1 MLRLRGGPA
10 LSPFRRE
17 RLLERLP
24 GVAALSAEYQ
34 YFVAL
39 SRELEPGERRRLA
52 ELLEEAPDE
61 GPSVGAGQASELVIV
76 AARLGTVSPW
86 ASKATDIAHACG
98 LGVVERIERG
108 VAYTLVHAAPRDR
121 LDAAAR
127 RELHD
132 PMTQAAYGSWGEL
145 DALFARGEP
154 APHRDVDVLGA
165 GRAALDHANRELGLA
180 LDGDEIDYL
189 VSSFERLGR
198 NPTDVELM
206 MFAQANSEHCRHK
219 IFKGLYVIDGQ
230 PQQRSLFGMI
240 QNTFEQ
246 SPTGVLSAYRDNSAV
261 MAAARGCRLLA
272 SPEDGEWREHDEE
285 LHVLMKCE
293 THNHPTAISPYPG
306 ASTGSGGEIRDEA
319 ATGRGG
325 TPKAGLVGFSV
336 SNLRIPGYLRPWE
349 SEEYGRPA
357 HITSPLEIMIEA
369 PLGAAGFNNE
379 FGRPGIIGYFRT
391 FEQTIAGAGGPER
404 KGYHK
409 PIMLAGGLGSVRPA
423 LVKKARVSAGCPL
436 VVMGGPALLIG
447 LGGGA
452 ASSRDQA
459 ADQAALDFAS
469 VQRDNPEMQRR
480 CQEVIDACVAL
491 GDESPIL
498 SVHDVGAGGLANAL
512 PELVHDHELGAC
524 IALREVPSADP
535 ALSPLE
541 IWCNEAQER
550 FVLALAPERYE
561 LFRRIAERE
570 RCPIAEVGV
579 ATAEPRLRL
588 TDRHFENAP
597 IDLPLE
603 VLFGN
608 TPRLTREVQRS
619 APLRATATLE
629 GIELR
634 DAALRVLSLPAVADK
649 TFLVTIG
656 DRSVTGLVSR
666 DSMVGPWQVPVADAG
681 VTLADYR
688 GVRGEAMAIGERA
701 PVALSNPAAA
711 ARLAVGEALT
721 NLASAPVA
729 KLGDVKL
736 SANWMAA
743 AGQPGQDE
751 ALFDAVRAV
760 GMELCPALGIA
771 IPVGKDSLS
780 MRTAWR
786 DTAGRERSVAS
797 PLSLVVSAFAPV
809 EDVRLALTPE
819 LDTRGDDTE
828 LWLID
833 LGGGRARLG
842 GSALLQVYERFA
854 SDTPDV
860 EDPARLA
867 GFFDAIQALGRRG
880 LLLAYHDRSDGGLFA
895 TLCEMAFAARTGLDI
910 DIGSPAA
917 RSSAA
922 HEALPALFNEELGA
936 VVQIRAADRDAVLAE
951 LVSRG
956 LRVEDGALARLG
968 GLRRDERVIIR
979 HDGQIIFDEP
989 RALLQ
994 ATWSETS
1001 RRIAA
1006 LRDNPACVEQAFE
1019 GIARVGDRG
1028 MRPALSFEVGADGRL
1043 PGRSAALASAAASE
1057 RPKVAILREQGVNG
1071 QVEMA
1076 AAFQQAGFACH
1087 DVHMSDL
1094 FSGRRRLSEFVGVA
1108 ACGGFSYGDVLGAGQ
1123 GWAKSILLSA
1133 PVREQF
1139 ATFFARPDT
1148 FTLAVCNGCQMLA
1161 SLRDLIPGAA
1171 HFPRFVQN
1179 TSERFEARLSL
1190 VKVEASP
1197 SLFLDGMQGSVL
1209 PIVVSHGEGRT
1220 QAPPGAGLR
1229 ALERPG
1235 RVALRFVDHEG
1246 AVTERY
1252 PENPNGSASGVTGV
1266 TSEDG
1271 RVLILMPHV
1280 ERVFRT
1286 AQLSWHPAEW
1296 GHYSPWMR
1304 VFDNARLWVDARRR
1318 TGSTARESARG

>member
-1 MLRLRGGPA
+1 MLRLRGCPA
-10 LSPFRRE
+10 LSPFRRD

-24 GVAALSAEYQ
+24 GVAALSAEYH
-34 YFVAL
+34 YLVEL
-39 SRELEPGERRRLA
+39 SRELAPAERQRLE
-52 ELLEEAPDE
+52 ELLEGELVAESADE
-61 GPSVGAGQASELVIV
+61 TTGARGGALESGELADSELVIV
-76 AARLGTVSPW
+76 APRLGTLSPW
-86 ASKATDIAHACG
+86 ASKATDIARGCG
-98 LGVVERIERG
+98 LAAVQRIERAL
-108 VAYTLVHAAPRDR
+108 AYTLTRSSPAKR
-121 LDAAAR
+121 LGADER
-127 RELHD
+127 RALFD
-132 PMTQAAYGSWGEL
+132 PMTQAAFASWREL
-145 DALFARGEP
+145 EPLFEHGEP
-154 APHRDVDVLGA
+154 APRRDVEVLAPAGSASGA
-165 GRAALDHANRELGLA
+165 GRAALERANRELGLA
-180 LDGDEIDYL
+180 LDSDEIDYL
-189 VSSFERLGR
+189 VQSFERLGR

-219 IFKGLYVIDGQ
+219 IFKGRFVIDGQ
-230 PQQRSLFGMI
+230 PQDRSLFGMI

-246 SPTGVLSAYRDNSAV
+246 SPAGVLSAYRDNAAV
-261 MAAARGCRLLA
+261 MTGAARGRRWLA
-272 SPEDGEWREHDEE
+272 SPLDGEWSEHEE
-285 LHVLMKCE
+285 DLHVLMKCE

-325 TPKAGLVGFSV
+325 KPKAGLVGFSV

-349 SEEYGRPA
+349 GEDYGRPA
-357 HITSPLEIMIEA
+357 HITSPLEIMIEG

-391 FEQTIAGAGGPER
+391 FEQSVPGPAGPER

-409 PIMLAGGLGSVRPA
+409 PIMLAGGLGSVRPE
-423 LVKKARVSAGCPL
+423 LVQKGSVTPGCL
-436 VVMGGPALLIG
+436 LIVMGGPALLIG

-452 ASSRDQA
+452 ASSRDQGA
-459 ADQAALDFAS
+459 NQAALDFAS

-480 CQEVIDACVAL
+480 CQEVIDACIAL
-491 GDESPIL
+491 GDASPIV
-498 SVHDVGAGGLANAL
+498 SIHDVGAGGLANAL
-512 PELVHDHELGAC
+512 PELVHDAGLGGR
-524 IALREVPSADP
+524 IELREVPSAEP
-535 ALSPLE
+535 GLSPLE
-541 IWCNEAQER
+541 LWCNEAQER
-550 FVLALAPERYE
+550 FVLAIAPERFE
-561 LFRRIAERE
+561 LFQRIAERE
-570 RCPIAEVGV
+570 RCPIARVGE
-579 ATAEPRLRL
+579 ATAEPRLL
-588 TDRHFENAP
+588 VTDRHFKDAP

-608 TPRLTREVQRS
+608 TPRLTRDVRR
-619 APLRATATLE
+619 APPRRAPASTD

-634 DAALRVLSLPAVADK
+634 EAALRVLSLPAVADK

-688 GVRGEAMAIGERA
+688 GVQGEAMAIGERA
-701 PVALSNPAAA
+701 PVALSSPAAA

-729 KLGDVKL
+729 KLSDVKL

-786 DTAGRERSVAS
+786 DPSGRERSVTS

-809 EDVRLALTPE
+809 EDVRRALTPE
-819 LDTRGDDTE
+819 LDTRSDDTE

-833 LGGGRARLG
+833 LAAGRGRLG
-842 GSALLQVYERFA
+842 GSALLQVYDRF
-854 SDTPDV
+854 SSETPDLD
-860 EDPARLA
+860 DPARLA
-867 GFFDAIQALGRRG
+867 GFFAAVQALNRRG
-880 LLLAYHDRSDGGLFA
+880 VLLAYHDRSDGGLFA
-895 TLCEMAFAARTGLDI
+895 TLCEMAFASRSGLDVSLGAP
-910 DIGSPAA
+910 D
-917 RSSAA
+917 
-922 HEALPALFNEELGA
+922 ALPALFNEELGA
-936 VVQIRAADRDAVLAE
+936 VVQIRSADRAALLDELARYGLTVQTGVAV
-951 LVSRG
+951 
-956 LRVEDGALARLG
+956 RLG
-968 GLRRDERVIIR
+968 GLRRDERIVIR
-979 HDGQIIFDEP
+979 REGQVVFDEP

-994 ATWSETS
+994 QTWSETS

-1019 GIARVGDRG
+1019 RIARPDRG
-1028 MRPALSFEVGADGRL
+1028 LVPSLSFEVDADGRV
-1043 PGRSAALASAAASE
+1043 PGRSAAVAASRE
-1057 RPKVAILREQGVNG
+1057 RPKLAILRDQGVNSHH
-1071 QVEMA
+1071 EMA
-1076 AAFQQAGFACH
+1076 AAFHQAGFQAH

-1094 FSGRRRLSEFVGVA
+1094 FSGRRKLSEFVGIA

-1133 PVREQF
+1133 AVREQF
-1139 ATFFARPDT
+1139 TAFFARPDT
-1148 FTLAVCNGCQMLA
+1148 FTLAACNGCQMVA
-1161 SLRDLIPGAA
+1161 TLRDLIPGAA

-1190 VKVEASP
+1190 VRVEPTP
-1197 SLFLDGMQGSVL
+1197 SLFLDGMQGSLL
-1209 PIVVSHGEGRT
+1209 PIVVSHGEGRAE
-1220 QAPPGAGLR
+1220 APAGGDLR
-1229 ALERPG
+1229 ALERAG

-1246 AVTERY
+1246 RPTEHY
-1252 PENPNGSASGVTGV
+1252 PENPNGSPGGVTGV
-1266 TSEDG
+1266 TSDDG
-1271 RVLILMPHV
+1271 RVLILMPHS

-1286 AQLSWHPAEW
+1286 AQMSWHPREW

-1304 VFDNARLWVDARRR
+1304 IFDNARLWVDQRRR
-1318 TGSTARESARG
+1318 